1 MPNAKNNELTL
12 KRYLIFNDAKE
23 LSSKLIMLLV
33 DNDINIDNYLSN
45 IMIGFL
51 GEQNVNAKIV
61 NMSSEVLTQYVNL
74 LNKLV
79 LIKNVN
85 GKPTECLLPEGL
97 EKDLVIN
104 KYRTIIRSTV
114 ENNQNCL
121 NLPSIEKAP
130 IKTILEWSKKVNSDI
145 NEFNKCANI
154 DKFKA
159 TYLLTDYA
167 INCFDTSVDN
177 MCYDIETE
185 AQDEKNKINFDKT
198 IPGAQKALMI
208 EDIARD
214 RLNNKIFAPK
224 KLAGEYLE
232 NVKQGINAKLQF
244 TYKSTPTTKK

>member
-104 KYRTIIRSTV
+104 KYRTIIKSTV

-121 NLPSIEKAP
+121 NLPS
-130 IKTILEWSKKVNSDI
+130 KKHQLKQFWNG
-145 NEFNKCANI
+145 
-154 DKFKA
+154 
-159 TYLLTDYA
+159 
-167 INCFDTSVDN
+167 
-177 MCYDIETE
+177 
-185 AQDEKNKINFDKT
+185 Q
-198 IPGAQKALMI
+198 
-208 EDIARD
+208 
-214 RLNNKIFAPK
+214 K
-224 KLAGEYLE
+224 KLILILTNLI
-232 NVKQGINAKLQF
+232 NVL
-244 TYKSTPTTKK
+244 T